1 MMKTDLTS
9 GAKSGFG
16 RAYTELFV
24 DKGWQEMILPKPFT
38 GQWSG
43 RLR

>member
-1 MMKTDLTS
+1 MMMTVLIS

-16 RAYTELFV
+16 RASAELFV
-24 DKGWQEMILPKPFT
+24 DKGWQEMILPKSFT

-43 RLR
+43 RLK